1 MKGFLSIYSPVTTIN
16 ISLLSEYI
24 AIRVLK
30 VFLFVVGMGL
40 STFLAFKALD
50 INGLIH
56 QWFSEAESLSLSWA
70 T

>member
-1 MKGFLSIYSPVTTIN
+1 MENNYSIVNKGISQHIQPITIN
-16 ISLLSEYI
+16 ITLLSEYT

-50 INGLIH
+50 ITNG
-56 QWFSEAESLSLSWA
+56 SVK
-70 T
+70 